1 MYNLIEKVGNDNGFS
16 TIDIWNCQG
25 RISRCLDELIDAD
38 IPLTTDGMIV
48 VAIEFATS
56 LMLQKKYKDVVTYA
70 NSGR

>member
-1 MYNLIEKVGNDNGFS
+1 MYNLIEKVGNDSGFS